1 MEKRNDFAII
11 SMDFAMENFILD
23 GLTKREAYFI
33 TLEIE
38 EEFPWLFDEECE
50 SIPELEEEAE
60 KYLSYYEKLIERYEI
75 EY

>member
-11 SMDFAMENFILD
+11 PMDLAMENFILD

-33 TLEIE
+33 TCEIE
-38 EEFPWLFDEECE
+38 EEFPWLFDEEIE
-50 SIPELEEEAE
+50 SVPELEEESK
-60 KYLSYYEKLIERYEI
+60 KYLSYYENLIDRYEI